1 MKNIFSSIRNRINS
15 FFQHIAQAIDDGD
28 WKTLACNV
36 GIASAIVVCVIVAL
50 FTLLALVAK
59 FFGTFLGKLLI
70 APAVLYLLGL
80 SYKVNLEDS
89 RTSRKQISDSAN
101 LEAWA
106 ENVYDYLREGMFLI
120 LRTMSDYTAI
130 VRPTSPGSV
139 ELPNGISIRD
149 GYAVFSFFARVSADI
164 DVPQLKRELTR
175 TLGQMLRAHEL
186 PGIASD
192 LVQINGSYYC
202 PLQILDIVDFG
213 DSINIAV
220 VFANEKTV
228 ELVNARK
235 MLHLEKREVR
245 IPRRDAPYDDEL

>member
-1 MKNIFSSIRNRINS
+1 MKDIFSSIRNRINS
-15 FFQHIAQAIDDGD
+15 FFQSIAQAIDDGD

-106 ENVYDYLREGMFLI
+106 ENVYAFVRDAMFMFL
-120 LRTMSDYTAI
+120 RAMSDYTAV

-149 GYAVFSFFARVSADI
+149 GYVVFSFFARVSANV

-192 LVQINGSYYC
+192 LVLVNGSYYC
-202 PLQILDIVDFG
+202 PLQVLDVIDLG
-213 DSINIAV
+213 DSINISV
-220 VFANEKTV
+220 VFSTEKTV
-228 ELVNARK
+228 EVVHARK
-235 MLHLEKREVR
+235 MLNLEKRELR
-245 IPRRDAPYDDEL
+245 ARPKDTLYDDKL